1 MKKLLPLYIL
11 PFFLFISACEEDF
24 SPKPRGYNRI
34 DLPPHEYKKLEGDR
48 PYSFERSVHAQVLRD
63 SSLIAEDHWI
73 DLWYPMFRSNIQ
85 ITYKDLSK
93 DKENLQ
99 EHIKDA
105 FKLKEG
111 HLKKAYEVD
120 EAVINL
126 PNGKTAMVFQLKGE
140 VPSQCQFFITDST
153 HHFLRGAL
161 YFRTATKND
170 SLEPVINY
178 MKEDIMHLLNTLEWK
193 N

>member
-1 MKKLLPLYIL
+1 MKKLLPLLVL
-11 PFFLFISACEEDF
+11 PFSLFISACEEDF

-34 DLPPHEYKKLEGDR
+34 DLPAHEYKKLEGDH
-48 PYSFERSVHAQVLRD
+48 PYSFQRSVHAQVLKD
-63 SSLIAEDHWI
+63 SSLIAEAHWI

-85 ITYKDLSK
+85 ITYKDLK
-93 DKENLQ
+93 KKEDLK
-99 EHIKDA
+99 ELIKDA

-111 HLKKAYEVD
+111 HLKKAYAVD

-126 PNGKTAMVFQLKGE
+126 ENGKTAMVFQLEGE
-140 VPSQCQFFITDST
+140 VPSQFQFYITDST
-153 HHFLRGAL
+153 QHFLRGAL

-170 SLEPVINY
+170 SLAPVINY

-193 N
+193 D